1 MKVIYI
7 TNLPGEVNKSE
18 LFAMLFAKK
27 LNIVDCDV
35 FRYTREHDD
44 DGNAYS
50 FAELGS
56 EEEAKNAIELLNDT
70 EFMNRK
76 LLVNNFV
83 LNKFLWKEVLIGFCG
98 VRLTLTRAIFHF
110 LFNSR

>member
-44 DGNAYS
+44 AGNAYS

-76 LLVNNFV
+76 LLVNNFYG
-83 LNKFLWKEVLIGFCG
+83 KRF
-98 VRLTLTRAIFHF
+98 
-110 LFNSR
+110 